1 MTHNH
6 FIVPCISLLL
16 FKALLYLLSLNIKIN
31 CCLHIWFWIPS
42 WIGAS
47 GCVYLLYCCCM
58 LFFFFFPTS
67 MKSRKMKLHF
77 STSLVYLARLLFVT
91 TLLYHTSQ
99 VLNPIPEGSF
109 QILLFMCITT
119 NSCHAVTHC
128 WQSVVWYW
136 DTQETWWSYN
146 FIPSMGVS

>member
-58 LFFFFFPTS
+58 LFFSSFQHLWNPGKWNFIFPPVWSTWQGFFLSP
-67 MKSRKMKLHF
+67 HCC
-77 STSLVYLARLLFVT
+77 
-91 TLLYHTSQ
+91 TSQ